1 MSVVSKT
8 LHSSGIVECD
18 FSVELKNHSFPH
30 VCLYELFLCFD
41 VEEPLLE
48 FCLRILAVPYIKER
62 KDKYVDKVYPQKE
75 MKMQK
80 MTIYR

>member
-8 LHSSGIVECD
+8 LHSSGIIECD
-18 FSVELKNHSFPH
+18 FSVELKNHSFIH

-48 FCLRILAVPYIKER
+48 FCLRILAISCIKER

-75 MKMQK
+75 MKRQK
-80 MTIYR
+80 VHR